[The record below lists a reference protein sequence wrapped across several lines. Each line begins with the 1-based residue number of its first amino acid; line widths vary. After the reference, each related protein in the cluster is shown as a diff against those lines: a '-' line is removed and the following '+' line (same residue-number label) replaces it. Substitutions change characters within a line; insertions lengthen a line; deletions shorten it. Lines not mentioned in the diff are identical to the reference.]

1 MVSCAVAPIELPLPK
16 MIGICGYPKHGKS
29 TAQRFLELLGVEAR
43 DDAKTLRE
51 GAMKEFGLTYEQVT
65 TQEGKAQLCEAF
77 GTTMTVRQAL
87 GDYGQVYERAYGP
100 NYWVE
105 QAVEQLRAERVQHPI
120 SFGSLRRS
128 QPSVIK
134 ANGGFVL
141 AINNPDGPKVIH
153 DFDHY
158 DYDYV
163 DNMVF
168 NDSSLMDLAT
178 RVLIAVTPYLQITGA
193 QADAALDQFEKEVG
207 YGA

>member
-1 MVSCAVAPIELPLPK
+1 

-29 TAQRFLELLGVEAR
+29 TAQRFLALLGVEAR
-43 DDAKTLRE
+43 DDAVDLRE

-77 GTTMTVRQAL
+77 GQTMTVRQAL
-87 GDYGQVYERAYGP
+87 GDYGQVYERKYGP

-105 QAVEQLRAERVQHPI
+105 LAVDRLRAERVQHPI

-128 QPSVIK
+128 QASVIK
-134 ANGGFVL
+134 DNGGFVL

-163 DNMVF
+163 DNMVM

-178 RVLIAVTPYLQITGA
+178 RVLIAVTPYLKIDGETA
-193 QADAALDQFEKEVG
+193 ARALDEFEKEVG

>member
-1 MVSCAVAPIELPLPK
+1 MVGCAVGTDLPL

-29 TAQRFLELLGVEAR
+29 TAQRFLELLGVEPR
-43 DDAKTLRE
+43 DDAAELRE
-51 GAMKEFGLTYEQVT
+51 GAMNEFGLTYEQVT
-65 TQEGKAQLCEAF
+65 TQEGKASMCFAF
-77 GTTMTVRQAL
+77 GQYMTVRQAL
-87 GDYGQVYERAYGP
+87 GDYGQVYERKYGP
-100 NYWVE
+100 NYWV
-105 QAVEQLRAERVQHPI
+105 QRAVEKVRAERVQKPV

-141 AINNPDGPKVIH
+141 AINNPDGPKVVH

-168 NDSSLMDLAT
+168 NDSSVLDLAT
-178 RVLIAVTPYLQITGA
+178 RVLIAVSPYLPLDGT
-193 QADAALDQFEKEVG
+193 AALRALEQFEKEH
-207 YGA
+207 A